1 MVAGWESAVLRAHLE
16 EEIGAASDEIDH
28 CRVKEHLAAD
38 CGVMNPF
45 HEKGEQVAEEAIGSI
60 PQFRRSDAEI
70 VVRCER
76 HQNKA
81 PQADLEHD
89 HRRKQRGLWHAHKG
103 ELPGDRLE
111 LGPV

>member
-60 PQFRRSDAEI
+60 PQFSGADAAI
-70 VVRCER
+70 VVRQGR
-76 HQNKA
+76 NQSDT
-81 PQADLEHD
+81 PQSDLEH
-89 HRRKQRGLWHAHKG
+89 
-103 ELPGDRLE
+103 
-111 LGPV
+111 